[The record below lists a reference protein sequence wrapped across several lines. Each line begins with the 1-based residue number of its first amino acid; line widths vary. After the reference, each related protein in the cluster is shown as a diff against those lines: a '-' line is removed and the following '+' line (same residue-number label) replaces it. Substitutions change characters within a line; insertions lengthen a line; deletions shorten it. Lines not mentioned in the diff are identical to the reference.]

1 MEWIFVALIVGTLA
15 YSGSI
20 VMGYTNYSVQVLP
33 QISRRLERGA
43 ELEGAINHE
52 QAEQTRVQ
60 EQIEELNAVIRD
72 LSRQIAELRGGIQ
85 AERMRKQRIDMET
98 FKLRLKGRLR
108 PVAA

>member
-1 MEWIFVALIVGTLA
+1 MEWIFVALIVGALA

-20 VMGYTNYSVQVLP
+20 VMGYTNYSVLVLP
-33 QISRRLERGA
+33 QISRRLEQAA
-43 ELEGAINHE
+43 ELEGTVDHERAE
-52 QAEQTRVQ
+52 QAAVHER
-60 EQIEELNAVIRD
+60 IEDVNGDIRD